1 MESVLKKSAFVLMSG
16 LLLVGC
22 SSNDNVFDEGAS
34 AVADNPLGFSVADNF
49 DWNTL
54 QKVQVT
60 VKTDGDYSK
69 YGVSLYD
76 ENPAGNPNA
85 NLLAQGTAAT
95 SFSANVEVGKGQKY
109 IYAQEL
115 TPDGAKLVRCAALS
129 GTSASIDFSAKAAA
143 KSQMRKL
150 SSKLSGVTWPSAPAE
165 SDYKTT
171 VPAGTPSFSNYKDDG
186 TATSTVYYVDNSIK
200 SISAGKAEN
209 LTLYITGNN
218 VSLNYTNGNSAS
230 KWTIYILPDA
240 SLNITNSIDFI
251 NTKIYIAKGGKL
263 SGGSISAGHT
273 ASAIYNNGTI
283 SATSLQ
289 TNNDGLIYNQG
300 TISVPDGDVSV
311 ENDAST
317 IVNDGT
323 ITAKTVNAAGSG
335 NIANSGVVTVTDA
348 TNLSSNNN
356 IWENEGKWTTKTMKL
371 DGGSTYLINSC
382 KLTVTGDMSINF
394 GTGTFTNN
402 AGSSIIIDGN
412 LDVTNCNLN
421 LLSNSIIK
429 VAGTT
434 TFNATNVITGAG
446 NASALLLQK
455 TLTSGWRS
463 ATFDGNLVV
472 AYDDITSVN
481 DQYNTYTILNSPATM
496 VNSTGNAGV
505 HIAKNGE
512 CSDGYNPI
520 PVIIDPS
527 TYSTV
532 SFSHIY
538 AMEDNWPDYGDYDL
552 NDIVAKVDVK
562 AVSEQ
567 TAAPTSSSDK
577 IFKKLV
583 ITPTFMA
590 KGAENNLGAY
600 LQFDKIKSSE
610 VTSNNVEANQTY
622 AVVPLAK
629 DLTTLMGGKYINVG
643 EASKRSADN
652 YKKGTETTIN
662 LSTAVSQEDIE
673 NGLNF
678 FVTVNGNDKGRK
690 EIHLGGFR
698 ATDLAGSFT
707 GKYISGAN
715 IYKATSTNLVW
726 GVCLPGDAAYIWPV
740 EKTSI
745 KDVNTSFVNWC
756 TSNGAEDTNWYNQ
769 QPAK

>member
-76 ENPAGNPNA
+76 ENPAGNPTA

-95 SFSANVEVGKGQKY
+95 SFSATVEVGKGQKY

-300 TISVPDGDVSV
+300 TSSVPNGDVSV
-311 ENDAST
+311 ESDAST

-412 LDVTNCNLN
+412 LDVTNCNMN

-434 TFNATNVITGAG
+434 KIDGSNGYKIVISGTG
-446 NASALLLQK
+446 NSSALLSQK
-455 TLTSGWRS
+455 TLEIGWMTTS
-463 ATFDGNLVV
+463 FEGNLYV
-472 AYDDITSVN
+472 AYDASNSIGVN
-481 DQYNTYTILNSPATM
+481 YYKAAETVTM

-590 KGAENNLGAY
+590 KRAENNLGAY

-622 AVVPLAK
+622 A
-629 DLTTLMGGKYINVG
+629 
-643 EASKRSADN
+643 
-652 YKKGTETTIN
+652 
-662 LSTAVSQEDIE
+662 
-673 NGLNF
+673 
-678 FVTVNGNDKGRK
+678 
-690 EIHLGGFR
+690 
-698 ATDLAGSFT
+698 
-707 GKYISGAN
+707 
-715 IYKATSTNLVW
+715 
-726 GVCLPGDAAYIWPV
+726 
-740 EKTSI
+740 
-745 KDVNTSFVNWC
+745 
-756 TSNGAEDTNWYNQ
+756 
-769 QPAK
+769 